1 MNSKIKKI
9 DSIKGMA
16 VFQDFNWDKSVRD
29 KDNKVVEFSKINI
42 LYGRNYS
49 GKTTLSR
56 IFRALELG
64 SSLDYKDA
72 SPEFQLSTDDGSTVT
87 QNTLKEH
94 EHLVRVFNRS
104 FVKDN
109 LRFIVDEEQG
119 IKPFA
124 VLGGDNV
131 QLEGEIMKL
140 EADLGDEDKKTGLVW
155 ELTCTIKKFVAT
167 GKVHS
172 DKRKELDRK
181 LYEKANNEHTGIKH
195 NTMYGLVNYN
205 VPRLK
210 KDIAKVTED
219 SYTRLSDEQVQE
231 YRDFLKDQPKVQIN
245 ESTPFNLKY
254 STIFSKAKE
263 LIERKI
269 QASEPIKELLSD
281 VDLTAWVRTGRA
293 YHEDKRKKCAFC
305 GSDLPP
311 DLWEK
316 LDKHFNQE
324 SEELIFALD
333 RVIMDVESEKE
344 RVSNLLEIK
353 DLDFYTKF
361 AKDLDTLAKQF
372 SSHSTTCCESLESIK
387 EQLEKRKSNIF
398 TSLIFDGTTFVEDE
412 LNATRS
418 RYEELR
424 KESNKLTASLT
435 TNQSAAREALRY
447 HEIFTYITDTNY
459 EAECKS
465 IGELKEAVDEAEQIK
480 KAAEDT
486 VYGKRSKINMLRDQ
500 LKDESKGADQVNDYL
515 NSFFG
520 HQSLYLKAIEE
531 TSVNTP
537 TGYRFEVTRN
547 DKKALHLSEGECSLI
562 AFCYFMAKLEDTETK
577 GHQPIIWIDDPV
589 SSLDGNHVF
598 FVYSLIRAAIVKS
611 KKFTQ
616 LFISTHNLEFLKYLR
631 RISPD
636 YKGKDPNKIKIRE
649 YFLIE
654 RSNNSSKLCLMPQYL
669 KDHVTEFN
677 YLFHQIYKCA
687 TIESISGG
695 NHYDCYNFGNNAR
708 KFLEIYLYYKYPNRG
723 KTYETLQLFFDKNT
737 VSATLI
743 DRVINDYS
751 HGNFERG
758 VAPIDGAEMKK
769 AARDILLNIK
779 QKDQDQYS
787 GLLKSIGVKKDPLD
801 DELVTTK

>member
-29 KDNKVVEFSKINI
+29 EGNNVAEFNKINI

-49 GKTTLSR
+49 GKTTLSQ
-56 IFRALELG
+56 IFRALEIG
-64 SSLDYKDA
+64 SIPVGYA
-72 SPEFQLSTDDGSTVT
+72 SPEFQLSNDDGSTVT
-87 QNTLKEH
+87 QNTLNEH

-119 IKPFA
+119 IKSFA

-131 QLEGEIMKL
+131 LLEAKIMKHRAEL
-140 EADLGDEDKKTGLVW
+140 ETKGKKRGLASKTLGIMAKWIAAQE
-155 ELTCTIKKFVAT
+155 AY
-167 GKVHS
+167 S
-172 DKRKELDRK
+172 DKRDELDRK
-181 LYEKANNEHTGIKH
+181 LFEKANNKATGIKH
-195 NTMYGLVNYN
+195 NTIYGFANYN
-205 VPRLK
+205 VIKLK
-210 KDIAKVTED
+210 EDIAKVTED
-219 SYTRLSDEQVQE
+219 SYTGLSDEQVQE
-231 YRDFLKDQPKVQIN
+231 YRDLLKTEPKSIVN
-245 ESTPFNLKY
+245 EFASFGLKY
-254 STIFSKAKE
+254 STIAFKAKE
-263 LIERKI
+263 LIQKKI
-269 QASEPIKELLSD
+269 QMSNPIHELLNNAA
-281 VDLTAWVRTGRA
+281 LERWVRDGRRL
-293 YHEDKRKKCAFC
+293 HEGERDKCVFC
-305 GSDLPP
+305 VNDLPEG
-311 DLWEK
+311 LWEK
-316 LDKHFNQE
+316 LDKHFNHE
-324 SEELIFALD
+324 SEELRADLD
-333 RVIMDVESEKE
+333 RVLKDVESEKE
-344 RVSNLLEIK
+344 RVSDFLKLGNS
-353 DLDFYTKF
+353 DFYPKF
-361 AKDLDTLAKQF
+361 FKRQNTLTRQF
-372 SSHSTTCCESLESIK
+372 SAHSDTYCKNLESIK
-387 EQLEKRKSNIF
+387 IQLEKRKNYIF
-398 TSLIFDGTTFVEDE
+398 TPLTFDAPISVEDD
-412 LNATRS
+412 LNALGS
-418 RYEELR
+418 SFEELIND
-424 KESNKLTASLT
+424 SNQYTDSLSIK
-435 TNQSAAREALRY
+435 QSHVRVALRH
-447 HEIFTYITDTNY
+447 HEVFTYITDTKY
-459 EAECKS
+459 EAELKAIKGLKGKLDAADKS
-465 IGELKEAVDEAEQIK
+465 KVDAKAYLEKKHVEIK
-480 KAAEDT
+480 KLK
-486 VYGKRSKINMLRDQ
+486 GQ
-500 LKDESKGADQVNDYL
+500 LMDERKGAGRVNDYL
-515 NSFFG
+515 NGFFG
-520 HQSLYLKAIEE
+520 HQSLYLKAFKE
-531 TSVNTP
+531 TSKGTP

-547 DKKALHLSEGECSLI
+547 GEKALHMSEGERSLI
-562 AFCYFMAKLEDTETK
+562 AFCYFMAKLEDIETK
-577 GHQPIIWIDDPV
+577 GRQPIIWIDDPV

-598 FVYSLIRAAIVKS
+598 FVYSLIRTAIVKS

-787 GLLKSIGVKKDPLD
+787 GLLKSIGVKKDPL
-801 DELVTTK
+801 